1 MAFRT
6 STRFVL
12 DKRREVIGFLL
23 AAVLAARLLLG
34 DANTVIVFCW
44 VHVLSFKG
52 FMYTCKGSF
61 IYFSDLCS
69 NFDSYMCI
77 YKYKLSTTFRYILRG
92 FFFTYMYIQ
101 RCRSIFTSSWSC
113 VLSNTN
119 PGHPTR
125 KFSFQLLRGI
135 CKSQA
140 RGWYRIWIP
149 KMGGFAWRWKGV

>member
-77 YKYKLSTTFRYILRG
+77 YKYKLSTFRYIHRG
-92 FFFTYMYIQ
+92 FFYVYVYTEM
-101 RCRSIFTSSWSC
+101 
-113 VLSNTN
+113 
-119 PGHPTR
+119 
-125 KFSFQLLRGI
+125 
-135 CKSQA
+135 
-140 RGWYRIWIP
+140 
-149 KMGGFAWRWKGV
+149 

>member
-77 YKYKLSTTFRYILRG
+77 YKYKLSTFRYIHRG
-92 FFFTYMYIQ
+92 FFLCICIYLQPLWPLF
-101 RCRSIFTSSWSC
+101 W
-113 VLSNTN
+113 
-119 PGHPTR
+119 
-125 KFSFQLLRGI
+125 LRGRSFTPYGSGK
-135 CKSQA
+135 CKTRPFAKNTDFSNFLDFP
-140 RGWYRIWIP
+140 IFCIP
-149 KMGGFAWRWKGV
+149 KENE